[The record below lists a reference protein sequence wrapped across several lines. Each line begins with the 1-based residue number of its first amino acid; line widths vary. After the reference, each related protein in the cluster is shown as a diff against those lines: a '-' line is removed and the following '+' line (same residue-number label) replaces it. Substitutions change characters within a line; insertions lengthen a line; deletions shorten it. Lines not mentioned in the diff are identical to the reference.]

1 MSHPWARRRRGAFAF
16 HVAAVAAS
24 VAARGAPAARA
35 DDGGAPAP
43 RLPVASGAAIEVYAP
58 RPPRADA
65 PPPACSLTTPLCVR
79 PERRG
84 DERRTIEVLA
94 TLERHWR
101 GLFGAL
107 QLPAPRAAFAT
118 GRFDVYLTASDEE
131 PRAVVVARDPLAVED
146 RALAALVVGALA
158 PTGCVSERALAEALA
173 AAALLSVAPAADPA
187 SRVAASTYLSTL
199 LVSCSDALGGE
210 LFPFQARPARSLFDA
225 HAAELAYAPLAPL
238 SAPERADH
246 ALSRRHAR
254 GSSLF
259 WAWMERKHARAP
271 GALVWTTWALAVTST
286 PRSASTWESEPDVLD
301 VLEKGFEGRYF
312 QGSSGREL
320 AGDFAVARIFMG
332 TRDDGLHL
340 PETRTLGDAAALR
353 FDWDIPWP
361 SAPRRLAPR
370 APTYPLGAS
379 YVRVST
385 EGAPAGARLRF
396 EIEWEE
402 HAAMAWTVVRVD
414 RAGREL
420 GRIAVRARDRAT
432 EAALTVVDLT
442 GTGSVVLVGVGTGD
456 PFHRFDPDDA
466 VWEPH
471 GWLVTLA
478 EER

>member
-1 MSHPWARRRRGAFAF
+1 MLT
-16 HVAAVAAS
+16 AAL
-24 VAARGAPAARA
+24 GPAARA
-35 DDGGAPAP
+35 QDGGATAP
-43 RLPVASGAAIEVYAP
+43 TLPVASGAAVEVYTP
-58 RPPRADA
+58 RTPRADA
-65 PPPACSLTTPLCVR
+65 PAPACSFETPLCVH

-84 DERRTIEVLA
+84 SEGRALA
-94 TLERHWR
+94 ILTVLERHWR

-107 QLPAPRAAFAT
+107 MLPAPPAAFAT
-118 GRFDVYLTASDEE
+118 GRFDVYLTASAEA
-131 PRAVVVARDPLAVED
+131 PRAVVLARDPLAAID
-146 RALAALVVGALA
+146 RALTALVVGDGAES
-158 PTGCVSERALAEALA
+158 GCVHERDLAEALA
-173 AAALLSVAPAADPA
+173 AAALASVAPAVDPA
-187 SRVAASTYLSTL
+187 SQLSASAYLSTL

-210 LFPFQARPARSLFDA
+210 LFPFQARPSRSRFDA
-225 HAAELAYAPLAPL
+225 HAAELSYAPLSPL
-238 SAPERADH
+238 SEPERVEH
-246 ALSRRHAR
+246 APSRRHAR

-259 WAWMERKHARAP
+259 WWWMERKHARAP
-271 GALVWTTWALAVTST
+271 GALVWTTWALAVTSS
-286 PRSASTWESEPDVLD
+286 PRGAATWASEPDVLD

-320 AGDFAVARIFMG
+320 AFDFAVARIFMG

-340 PETRTLGDAAALR
+340 PESRTLGDAAALR

-385 EGAPAGARLRF
+385 EGAPTGARLRF
-396 EIEWEE
+396 EIDWEE
-402 HAAMAWTVVRVD
+402 HAAMAWTVVRLD
-414 RAGREL
+414 RSGREL
-420 GRIAVRARDRAT
+420 GRIPVRARDRAT
-432 EAALTVVDLT
+432 EAALTVVDLA
-442 GTGSVVLVGVGTGD
+442 GTGSVVLVGVGNGD